1 MGEHWR
7 YQVYRV
13 RDIEAGG
20 HPWTLGYRE
29 TCRDEHPVESLYLS
43 HERGPA
49 INSVVNRFHALLPF
63 TEALSSQDYVSCSSS
78 ASSRKQTRYC
88 VPWFDVCISAVVYL
102 HTRLSSE
109 GNENFRATPIAT
121 LGQLAFHKRVLVT
134 LKSGTIVALQYSSRI
149 YIYIFI
155 YLNTFRD
162 GKKKNLWGRRE
173 LQHALKY
180 KRRREKKR
188 QSQSVVT
195 LLQEGSWPSW

>member
-109 GNENFRATPIAT
+109 ENENFRATPIAT
-121 LGQLAFHKRVLVT
+121 LGQLAIHKRVLVT

-149 YIYIFI
+149 YIYLFI
-155 YLNTFRD
+155 WTPFEM
-162 GKKKNLWGRRE
+162 GKRKIYGGGENCNM
-173 LQHALKY
+173 H
-180 KRRREKKR
+180 
-188 QSQSVVT
+188 
-195 LLQEGSWPSW
+195 

>member
-149 YIYIFI
+149 YIYIYLFI
-155 YLNTFRD
+155 WTPFEM
-162 GKKKNLWGRRE
+162 GRRKIYGGGE
-173 LQHALKY
+173 NCNMH
-180 KRRREKKR
+180 
-188 QSQSVVT
+188 
-195 LLQEGSWPSW
+195 